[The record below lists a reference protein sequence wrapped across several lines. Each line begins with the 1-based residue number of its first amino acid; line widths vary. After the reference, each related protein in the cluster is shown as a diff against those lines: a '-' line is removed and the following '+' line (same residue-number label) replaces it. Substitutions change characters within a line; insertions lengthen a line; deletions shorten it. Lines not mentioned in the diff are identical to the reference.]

1 MDSSRCS
8 SNYGCTNFNNGYY
21 MFDKINKEEMMD
33 LLGKIAGHTTGYLLI
48 ILAVIYFMYAHGFY
62 G

>member
-1 MDSSRCS
+1 M
-8 SNYGCTNFNNGYY
+8 FN
-21 MFDKINKEEMMD
+21 KINKEEMMD